1 MNEMKNI
8 IRITVCCI
16 LLAVLFVHCTAAA
29 DQHTEIQCRIS
40 DSLGSKEVLFDIY
53 EQTAEITTVSTIFRN
68 IAAVFSRNSSGKPFS
83 MDDVFGLFP
92 EQNIQEACRK
102 AEHALDSW
110 LEQQKHTVLKGSF
123 SGELFQS
130 AETMELY
137 EFTFSEFS
145 EYINNIIISNSTNDL
160 CIYHLTAMII
170 HHCRS
175 FIEENDPDPVLQIRK
190 YDDGCY
196 YTVLLQKG
204 ENILLTV
211 SIDRTVDK
219 QRHLVVGYKS
229 EGRNYYRDLY
239 VTFNENEMQM
249 KWCLFGGNDSYCNLI
264 KKARPV
270 FEETVS
276 IRRVNEKRIS
286 WNAVLESDKL
296 TDSLCAEGE
305 INSEIPGYY
314 TIDTCISL
322 QNQTGLNIN
331 ITANVEPM
339 GRQVSFTD
347 KAVKHFS
354 NETEREEIETAVC
367 SEVKQLAAEIIPLI
381 PSDFQNLLIN
391 LLMK

>member
-1 MNEMKNI
+1 
-8 IRITVCCI
+8 
-16 LLAVLFVHCTAAA
+16 
-29 DQHTEIQCRIS
+29 
-40 DSLGSKEVLFDIY
+40 
-53 EQTAEITTVSTIFRN
+53 
-68 IAAVFSRNSSGKPFS
+68 
-83 MDDVFGLFP
+83 
-92 EQNIQEACRK
+92 
-102 AEHALDSW
+102 
-110 LEQQKHTVLKGSF
+110 
-123 SGELFQS
+123 
-130 AETMELY
+130 
-137 EFTFSEFS
+137 
-145 EYINNIIISNSTNDL
+145 
-160 CIYHLTAMII
+160 
-170 HHCRS
+170 
-175 FIEENDPDPVLQIRK
+175 
-190 YDDGCY
+190 
-196 YTVLLQKG
+196 
-204 ENILLTV
+204 
-211 SIDRTVDK
+211 
-219 QRHLVVGYKS
+219 
-229 EGRNYYRDLY
+229 
-239 VTFNENEMQM
+239 M

-322 QNQTGLNIN
+322 QNQPGLNIN